1 MKKYKL
7 KLIFLSAIAVCCIV
21 GCDYDLAPI
30 KSAAAYPPD
39 LNKESVF
46 RAFSPDSGGLAT
58 QLVLY
63 GENFG
68 TDTSYVKVTVN
79 NKNARVIGVN
89 DTIIYAVV
97 PARADTG
104 YIDLYIGKAEA
115 KKKYTSGK
123 EFIYQFKR
131 NVTTVVGQHNQEGR
145 DDGGYASSKL
155 RRPWFLLTDKDGA
168 IFFVDEGRGTSANG
182 ALRRAYQGN
191 VETLLQNTEGP
202 FQSPTCLAFSPRQDT
217 LYITNYSYPS
227 DANDVKTDFNIIYVT
242 RDGGFMDVRGLC
254 KGAKVGTQGIAVHP
268 KTGEIFFNNKVDG
281 YIYRYDGPGFNDVTP
296 LFQLNNGARE
306 TEMRLLFNKEGTEL
320 YISVRN
326 RHCIQKVPYNAVT
339 HEFGDAKMLAGEWDV
354 PGYASGKGPAARF
367 DNPGQPVLD
376 EDGNLIVPDKFNHC
390 IRKITPDG
398 DVTLYAGLPKQW
410 GFGDGLPEQAKFN
423 QPEAITLYTD
433 HTLYVTDRDNHVIRR
448 IAIE

>member
-1 MKKYKL
+1 MLIVSEVNKILCKLIFKKHSMKKYKL
-7 KLIFLSAIAVCCIV
+7 KLIFLSAIAVCCVV

-30 KSAAAYPPD
+30 KSVAAYPPD

-104 YIDLYIGKAEA
+104 YVDLYIGKAEA

-168 IFFVDEGRGTSANG
+168 IFFIDEGRGT
-182 ALRRAYQGN
+182 
-191 VETLLQNTEGP
+191 
-202 FQSPTCLAFSPRQDT
+202 
-217 LYITNYSYPS
+217 
-227 DANDVKTDFNIIYVT
+227 
-242 RDGGFMDVRGLC
+242 
-254 KGAKVGTQGIAVHP
+254 
-268 KTGEIFFNNKVDG
+268 
-281 YIYRYDGPGFNDVTP
+281 
-296 LFQLNNGARE
+296 
-306 TEMRLLFNKEGTEL
+306 
-320 YISVRN
+320 
-326 RHCIQKVPYNAVT
+326 
-339 HEFGDAKMLAGEWDV
+339 
-354 PGYASGKGPAARF
+354 
-367 DNPGQPVLD
+367 
-376 EDGNLIVPDKFNHC
+376 
-390 IRKITPDG
+390 
-398 DVTLYAGLPKQW
+398 
-410 GFGDGLPEQAKFN
+410 
-423 QPEAITLYTD
+423 
-433 HTLYVTDRDNHVIRR
+433 
-448 IAIE
+448 

>member
-1 MKKYKL
+1 M
-7 KLIFLSAIAVCCIV
+7 
-21 GCDYDLAPI
+21 
-30 KSAAAYPPD
+30 
-39 LNKESVF
+39 
-46 RAFSPDSGGLAT
+46 
-58 QLVLY
+58 VLY

-79 NKNARVIGVN
+79 DKNARVIGVN

-104 YIDLYIGKAEA
+104 YVDLYIGKAEA

-168 IFFVDEGRGTSANG
+168 IFFIDEGRGTWSNG

-191 VETLLQNTEGP
+191 VETLLQNSEGP

-281 YIYRYDGPGFNDVTP
+281 FIYRYDGPGFNDVTP

-326 RHCIQKVPYNAVT
+326 RHCIQKVPYNAAT
-339 HEFGDAKMLAGEWDV
+339 HEFGDAEDACRRMGCAG
-354 PGYASGKGPAARF
+354 
-367 DNPGQPVLD
+367 
-376 EDGNLIVPDKFNHC
+376 IC
-390 IRKITPDG
+390 
-398 DVTLYAGLPKQW
+398 QW
-410 GFGDGLPEQAKFN
+410 
-423 QPEAITLYTD
+423 
-433 HTLYVTDRDNHVIRR
+433 
-448 IAIE
+448 